1 MFQGMT
7 AVNPMH
13 LARRLSIVPLIWH
26 QVRSRSK
33 HRIRLPMIFA
43 RLHESIFQSHFREIT
58 NWSHHLHILWLRGCL
73 HRFKPVA
80 YQHSSF
86 ILKFSKITFFL
97 ASSRELVDWNYFVTF
112 PSFNGS
118 WIKLCTC
125 CDKHINHGVHPAY
138 ILRISLKT
146 VFDGEDFGKIGHT
159 FCSMRM
165 KNF

>member
-13 LARRLSIVPLIWH
+13 LARRLSIVPRIWH

-118 WIKLCTC
+118 WNNQLTPSSWS
-125 CDKHINHGVHPAY
+125 DYWREFALALSRSHQYPAD
-138 ILRISLKT
+138 SQFT
-146 VFDGEDFGKIGHT
+146 NVT
-159 FCSMRM
+159 FTLV
-165 KNF
+165 